1 MLSVSPFPTLSPGD
15 AEVFIP
21 KHRHESVPSSGHES
35 PLGKGTSHHSLGNSV
50 LMDSKS
56 TVRVFSKIWK
66 LRNLCGRSE
75 GEIISSEKHSDDL
88 FCFLGH
94 FRLKVS
100 LVA

>member
-1 MLSVSPFPTLSPGD
+1 
-15 AEVFIP
+15 
-21 KHRHESVPSSGHES
+21 
-35 PLGKGTSHHSLGNSV
+35 
-50 LMDSKS
+50 MDSKS

>member
-1 MLSVSPFPTLSPGD
+1 M
-15 AEVFIP
+15 
-21 KHRHESVPSSGHES
+21 S
-35 PLGKGTSHHSLGNSV
+35 PLSHHSLGNLV

-75 GEIISSEKHSDDL
+75 DVIISPEEHADDL
-88 FCFLGH
+88 FCFGGH

-100 LVA
+100 LVAQLVKNPPAMQETWF